1 MIHKK
6 MIPDHYYA
14 ALVDAINVIAG
25 DTGKRKPSFCKNG
38 HYNAAVIMWII
49 FIGIF
54 IAKIDLYIVYTLVR
68 RSKNCN
74 YFFVNTSISIAS
86 TLNQFEHMVLLSKK
100 C

>member
-1 MIHKK
+1 

-25 DTGKRKPSFCKNG
+25 STGKRKPSFCKNG

-54 IAKIDLYIVYTLVR
+54 IAKIDL
-68 RSKNCN
+68 
-74 YFFVNTSISIAS
+74 
-86 TLNQFEHMVLLSKK
+86 
-100 C
+100 